1 MKTLVVA
8 AHPDDEV
15 LGAGATIAALA
26 DAGAEVSVL
35 IIAEGVSLRH
45 EGVTLR
51 TAQDNCRR
59 AGEKLGVQDVR
70 FGGFSLDGVLIADR
84 PQRDVVSLIER
95 ALADVR
101 PELVLT
107 HHPGD
112 IHADHRVVS
121 QSVSYVTRLLGAG
134 PVRRVLHFE
143 VLSST
148 EQQAGLV
155 APFLPQV
162 FVDVSGFV
170 EAKCA
175 ALEVY
180 HYEVYPGVHP
190 RSTAAVQALAQYR
203 GVQAG
208 VAQAE
213 AFALSRQLL
222 SMKGEGA

>member
-1 MKTLVVA
+1 MRTLVVA

-15 LGAGATIAALA
+15 LGAGATIASLA
-26 DAGAEVSVL
+26 DAGGEVTVL
-35 IIAEGVSLRH
+35 IVAEGVSLRH

-51 TAQDNCRR
+51 AAQDNCLR
-59 AGEKLGVQDVR
+59 AGEKLGVRHVR
-70 FGGFSLDGVLIADR
+70 FGGFSQDGVLIADG

-95 ALADVR
+95 TLRDVR

-112 IHADHRVVS
+112 IHADHRLVS
-121 QSVSYVTRLLGAG
+121 QSISYATRLLGAG
-134 PVRRVLHFE
+134 PVRNVLHFE

-148 EQQAGLV
+148 EQQTGLV
-155 APFLPQV
+155 APFLPNV
-162 FVDVSGFV
+162 FADVSGFV
-170 EAKCA
+170 DAKCE

-180 HYEVYPGVHP
+180 HYEVFDGAHP
-190 RSTAAVQALAQYR
+190 RSVSAVRALAQYR

-222 SMKGEGA
+222 SAKEAR

>member
-1 MKTLVVA
+1 MRALVIA

-15 LGAGATIAALA
+15 LGAGATIASLA
-26 DAGAEVSVL
+26 AAGGEVTVL
-35 IIAEGVSLRH
+35 IVAEGVSLRH
-45 EGVTLR
+45 DGLTLR
-51 TAQDNCRR
+51 AAHDNCRL
-59 AGEKLGVQDVR
+59 AGEKLGVRDVR
-70 FGGFSLDGVLIADR
+70 FGGFSLDGVLIADG

-95 ALADVR
+95 TLSDVG

-112 IHADHRVVS
+112 IHADHRIVA
-121 QSVSYVTRLLGAG
+121 QSVSYATRLLGAG

-155 APFLPQV
+155 APFLPNV
-162 FVDVSGFV
+162 FVDVFGFV
-170 EAKCA
+170 DVKCE

-180 HYEVYPGVHP
+180 HYEVFDGVHP
-190 RSTAAVQALAQYR
+190 RSSAAVQALSRYR

-222 SMKGEGA
+222 SMNGAVV